1 MTFNADKL
9 HIRPDG
15 TVTVDLTSPQESGLG
30 IIIGKM
36 YYNTQIAEL
45 LGDMCSGYPHN
56 GGSHTLRL
64 RGNYQEVIAGIELIR
79 DSTPVYPHV
88 AVTAAKMDLAMLCTQ
103 IQMSVESKK

>member
-1 MTFNADKL
+1 MTFNVDKL

-45 LGDMCSGYPHN
+45 LGDMCSGYP
-56 GGSHTLRL
+56 TM
-64 RGNYQEVIAGIELIR
+64 
-79 DSTPVYPHV
+79 V
-88 AVTAAKMDLAMLCTQ
+88 AAILCVFVVTTKM
-103 IQMSVESKK
+103 

>member
-45 LGDMCSGYPHN
+45 LGDMCSGYL
-56 GGSHTLRL
+56 TM
-64 RGNYQEVIAGIELIR
+64 
-79 DSTPVYPHV
+79 V
-88 AVTAAKMDLAMLCTQ
+88 AAILCVFVVTTKM
-103 IQMSVESKK
+103 

>member
-36 YYNTQIAEL
+36 YYNT
-45 LGDMCSGYPHN
+45 
-56 GGSHTLRL
+56 
-64 RGNYQEVIAGIELIR
+64 
-79 DSTPVYPHV
+79 
-88 AVTAAKMDLAMLCTQ
+88 
-103 IQMSVESKK
+103 